1 MRDLSPRPQTAQ
13 LDETSIFFPSTF
25 DKFEANMV
33 VYLTF
38 VVNYKLVYVPSLL
51 ILFLLEVDRQHQLAG
66 LVVSLSYCQTF
77 KCQVGETFSLPA
89 ARFFWKKQRWN
100 EDQNIVAHL
109 T

>member
-1 MRDLSPRPQTAQ
+1 
-13 LDETSIFFPSTF
+13 
-25 DKFEANMV
+25 MV

-51 ILFLLEVDRQHQLAG
+51 ILFLLEVDRQHQLGG
-66 LVVSLSYCQTF
+66 LVISLSCCQTF
-77 KCQVGETFSLPA
+77 KYQVGETFSLPA

>member
-1 MRDLSPRPQTAQ
+1 
-13 LDETSIFFPSTF
+13 
-25 DKFEANMV
+25 MV

-89 ARFFWKKQRWN
+89 ARFFL
-100 EDQNIVAHL
+100 EEAAL
-109 T
+109 E